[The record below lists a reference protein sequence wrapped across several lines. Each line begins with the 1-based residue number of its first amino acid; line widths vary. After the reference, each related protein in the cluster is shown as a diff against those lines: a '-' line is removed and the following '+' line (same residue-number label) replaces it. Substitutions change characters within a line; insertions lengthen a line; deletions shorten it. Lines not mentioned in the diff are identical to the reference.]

1 LQVRVLSPLLVPVSG
16 YETGKHAG
24 VNIAELQVVLEGVP
38 LPAGKS
44 ELVEYARREDQH
56 AARLLESLPDRVYRS
71 LDDVG
76 EALAPVQ
83 PQQDEHGALPRE
95 QSDAPPGGHD
105 YLDPT
110 PEPGAVRRDAPPSNP
125 PEKTL
130 EQQTKTQKE
139 QQQRQED
146 ELPS

>member
-1 LQVRVLSPLLVPVSG
+1 
-16 YETGKHAG
+16 

-44 ELVEYARREDQH
+44 ELVEYARREDQD
-56 AARLLESLPDRVYRS
+56 AARLLESLPDCVYRS

-83 PQQDEHGALPRE
+83 PQQRDKHAALPRE
-95 QSDAPPGGHD
+95 ESDAPPGGHD
-105 YLDPT
+105 YLDPN
-110 PEPGAVRRDAPPSNP
+110 PEPGAVRRDAPPWNP
-125 PEKTL
+125 PEKSL
-130 EQQTKTQKE
+130 EQQTMTQKE
-139 QQQRQED
+139 QQQQQED